1 VFSIDISLSVCYI
14 HIEIKKDLH
23 TDESPKGKRKTM
35 KKILTVLLVMVVAMG
50 FVFATETSTSKTL
63 EIVTTVDVDNLMGF
77 YPYQGT
83 APASAAETKELIND
97 SNDSI
102 NANGSSV
109 TVSLASTSQDLANFG
124 WVSNDTT
131 NSTLTVSSAKLSTSP
146 ATTTIGYTLT
156 FADLANSSGTPLSY
170 SAGDSALT
178 LLSDAPGNYGLRYA
192 NFAITVAL
200 VGDDITNAAKGT
212 YSSTITINNTAF

>member
-1 VFSIDISLSVCYI
+1 
-14 HIEIKKDLH
+14 
-23 TDESPKGKRKTM
+23 M

-50 FVFATETSTSKTL
+50 FVFATGKTL
-63 EIVTTVDVDNLMGF
+63 VIATTVSVDNLMGF

-83 APASAAETKELIND
+83 APASAAKTKELIND

-146 ATTTIGYTLT
+146 TTTTIGYTLT
-156 FADLANSSGTPLSY
+156 FANLANSSGTPLSY

-178 LLSDAPGNYGLRYA
+178 LLSDAAGNNGLRYA